1 MTPNAAIDYAWIAT
15 RSKALLTAADR
26 TKLAAM
32 RGAYNGSLNN
42 DPHIVA
48 AIDVL
53 LAP

>member
-1 MTPNAAIDYAWIAT
+1 MTPNAAADYAWVAT
-15 RSKALLTAADR
+15 RSKALLTTTERA
-26 TKLAAM
+26 KLTAM

>member
-15 RSKALLTAADR
+15 RQKALLTVAEKN
-26 TKLAAM
+26 KLTAM
-32 RGAYNGSLNN
+32 RGAYSS

>member
-1 MTPNAAIDYAWIAT
+1 MIN
-15 RSKALLTAADR
+15 SH
-26 TKLAAM
+26 LAAM
-32 RGAYNGSLNN
+32 RTGYAD

>member
-1 MTPNAAIDYAWIAT
+1 MTPNAGVDYAWIAT
-15 RSKALLTAADR
+15 RSKALLTTAER
-26 TKLAAM
+26 TKLTAM
-32 RGAYNGSLNN
+32 RGAYSG